1 MFDYA
6 QYARQMRQELH
17 RCPEIGFDLPKTLAV
32 VRRELDAMGVEY
44 TEKFGKSS
52 IVATI
57 NPGKAFTIG
66 LRADMDALP
75 IQENS
80 SNPYP
85 SEIPG
90 QMHACGHDIHT
101 AQMLAVTRQLNDLKA
116 ELRCTVKILFTPAE
130 EYITPGCKLMAEDG
144 VMDDIDMILACH
156 VDPAAPVGQIRL
168 IEGGNNANSL
178 GMTVEFF
185 GKAAHAAQQEKGVDA
200 IRMAVEAY
208 MAMELMVAREVA
220 GKSPCI
226 LNIGAFNGGITN
238 NVVCDYAKLFLTNRT
253 HSDELTEYV
262 ERRIHEIC
270 ESIAKTAGGRAE
282 VKRTKLLP
290 YVINHPKVT
299 RLTRAAA
306 EKAIGAENI
315 QEAPRTMG
323 GEDFSFLCRRKPGC
337 MFRLGIRNEKDPGT
351 HAPLHNERF
360 NADER
365 CFDVGIPVFVNF
377 VLDNQDGVDLG

>member
-6 QYARQMRQELH
+6 NYARQMRHELH
-17 RCPEIGFDLPKTLAV
+17 QCPEIGFDLPKTLAI
-32 VRRELDAMGVEY
+32 VRRELDAMGIEY
-44 TEKFGKSS
+44 TEKFGTSS
-52 IVATI
+52 VVATI

-66 LRADMDALP
+66 LRGDMDALP

-85 SEIPG
+85 SKIPG
-90 QMHACGHDIHT
+90 QMHACGHDVHT
-101 AQMLAVTRQLNDLKA
+101 AQMLAVTRQLNDRKG

-130 EYITPGCKLMAEDG
+130 EYITPGCKEMAENG
-144 VMDDIDMILACH
+144 VMDDIDVILACH
-156 VDPAAPVGQIRL
+156 VDPAIPVGQIRL
-168 IEGGNNANSL
+168 TEGGINANSL
-178 GMTVEFF
+178 GIRVEFF

-226 LNIGAFNGGITN
+226 LNIGAFNGGTTN

-253 HSDELTEYV
+253 YSDELTEYV
-262 ERRIHEIC
+262 ERRIREIC
-270 ESIAKTAGGRAE
+270 ENIAKTAGGRAE
-282 VKRTKLLP
+282 VTRTKLLP

-299 RLTRAAA
+299 QLTRSAA
-306 EKAIGAENI
+306 EKALGKENVK
-315 QEAPRTMG
+315 EFVRSMD

-337 MFRLGIRNEKDPGT
+337 MFRLGIRNEEDPGT

-360 NADER
+360 NVDET
-365 CFDVGIPVFVNF
+365 CFEAGIAVFVQF
-377 VLDNQDGVDLG
+377 VLDNQDGIDFS